1 MEYMPDFTLHRPTA
15 VEDAV
20 RLRAETEGA
29 LFVAGGTDMIVNVRR
44 GIERPDALIDLS
56 AIAELQSVTEDAD
69 GLHIGA
75 GVTLDTIARDKRVRE
90 DFTAVADAAAA
101 VAGPTHQKYGTVGGN
116 LCLDTRCLFYNQSEW
131 WRKSN
136 DYCLK
141 ERGSV
146 CHVAPGGKRCFAA
159 FSGDLAPAALMFDA
173 EIDLVG
179 TKDRRR
185 VALAELYR
193 NDGMKHLALEPG
205 ELLTVLHLPRSPSG
219 ARSAYEKAR
228 IRGSIDFPLA
238 GAAVWLRQQ
247 GGRIEELRIALTAV
261 NPYPQR
267 VTGLEKFSGKP
278 LDDAAL
284 DEIREL
290 VRTQA
295 KPMRTTTVKPWYRR
309 RVIGAL
315 ARRMTARL
323 AGVEL
328 RPAVEAGGSETRP
341 YGPGMEA

>member
-1 MEYMPDFTLHRPTA
+1 MEYMPNFTLYRPTA
-15 VEDAV
+15 IEDAV
-20 RLRAETEGA
+20 KLRAETDGSR
-29 LFVAGGTDMIVNVRR
+29 FVAGGTDMIVNVRR
-44 GIERPDALIDLS
+44 GIEQPDALIDLS
-56 AIAELQSVTEDAD
+56 AIEELKSITEDAD

-75 GVTLDTIARDKRVRE
+75 GVTLDTVANDKRVRK
-90 DFTAVADAAAA
+90 DFTAVAEGAAA

-159 FSGDLAPAALMFDA
+159 FSGDFAPAALVHDA
-173 EIDLVG
+173 EVDLVG
-179 TKDRRR
+179 PNGRRR
-185 VALAELYR
+185 VPLAALYR
-193 NDGMKHLALEPG
+193 NDGMDHLALEAG
-205 ELLTVLHLPRSPSG
+205 ELVAVLHLPKAQAGVPS
-219 ARSAYEKAR
+219 SYQKSR

-238 GAAVWLRQQ
+238 GAAVWLRQN
-247 GGRIEELRIALTAV
+247 GGKVAELRIALTAV
-261 NPYPQR
+261 NPYPHR
-267 VTGLEKFSGKP
+267 VTGLEKFAGTK

-309 RVIGAL
+309 RVVGAL
-315 ARRMTARL
+315 ARRLTARL
-323 AGVEL
+323 AD
-328 RPAVEAGGSETRP
+328 AG
-341 YGPGMEA
+341 